1 MIVLLNGL
9 SRSGKDTAAK
19 VFVDKH
25 SLCHVK
31 ISKTVKDVVSA
42 MFGVSLEELED
53 DRKDQ
58 PFKAQPFKAQQISPR
73 DMMKF
78 IGTHVGQ
85 LEIERLLPGSNRCFW
100 INRLID
106 RMDPGKN
113 YVISDYRYPHEFVAL
128 IRAFPDTP
136 VFRVRLK
143 PEFPSFSPPAV
154 MDDTETEMPYD
165 YLLVN
170 KDPQQLQEDIERLF
184 KTFKIFY

>member
-19 VFVDKH
+19 VFSDKH

-42 MFGVSLEELED
+42 MFGVPLEALED
-53 DRKDQ
+53 DRKDRPQ
-58 PFKAQPFKAQQISPR
+58 AQPQAHISPR

-85 LEIERLLPGSNRCFW
+85 WEIERLLPGTNRCFW

-106 RMDPGKN
+106 QMDPKKS
-113 YVISDYRYPHEFVAL
+113 YVISDYRYPHEYVAL
-128 IRAFPDTP
+128 KRAFPETP

-143 PEFPSFSPPAV
+143 PEFSSFSPPAV

-170 KDPQQLQEDIERLF
+170 KNPQQLQKDIEKLF

>member
-19 VFVDKH
+19 VFVEKH

-42 MFGVSLEELED
+42 MFGVPLGALED
-53 DRKDQ
+53 ERKDRKDLR
-58 PFKAQPFKAQQISPR
+58 QQISPR

-85 LEIERLLPGSNRCFW
+85 LEIERLLPGTNRCFW

-106 RMDPGKN
+106 RMDPNKS
-113 YVISDYRYPHEFVAL
+113 YVISDFRYPHEYVAL
-128 IRAFPDTP
+128 KRAFPNTP

-143 PEFPSFSPPAV
+143 PEFASFSPPAV

-170 KDPQQLQEDIERLF
+170 KDPQQLQKDIEKLF